1 MIVVIGAGPAG
12 LAAADALV
20 RSGCDV
26 TILDAAPRPGGQY
39 WRNQGVVSG
48 YKSARSERYFAQ
60 LSKSPAV
67 TYISGAAVW
76 SAEKKQGSYTIN
88 YLRADKEESIL
99 AEKIIL
105 ATGAYDRTLPFP
117 GWDTPGVVTA
127 GGAQALLKGHG
138 VLAGKK
144 IVIAGTG
151 PFLFPV
157 ATGLASA
164 GAQIVGVFE
173 AHSPLRW
180 LRSLPALI
188 RNPLKIF
195 ELLHYLKLLSSL
207 RIRTH
212 FGSSVISAKSGSVTV
227 ARVDRSLKVKAG
239 SEKSFD
245 CDVLAVGWG
254 FTPDLSLAGILGCV
268 QRVDSDGTVV
278 VKVDAF
284 QQSSQPNIWVAGE
297 ATGIGGAD
305 LALIEGEIAGLSAA
319 GKKIPHRIMRKK
331 SARESFARALQR
343 SYPIPHGWQSWLT
356 GQTLICRCEEVSLD
370 AITSSVDDLGAQD
383 SRTVK
388 LFTRA
393 GMGLCQG
400 RVCSQNVSEIVGNIR
415 GCAVSDQER
424 IAGSNRPIAAPIT
437 LGQLGDGIESD

>member
-20 RSGCDV
+20 RSGCEV

-48 YKSARSERYFAQ
+48 YKSARSERYRAQ
-60 LSKSPAV
+60 LSTNPSV
-67 TYISGAAVW
+67 TFISGAAVW
-76 SAEKKQGSYTIN
+76 SAEKHQGSYRIN
-88 YLRADKEESIL
+88 FLRVNKEESMQ

-105 ATGAYDRTLPFP
+105 ATGAYDRSLPFP

-157 ATGLASA
+157 ATGLAAA
-164 GAQIVGVFE
+164 GAQIVGIYE

-180 LRSLPALI
+180 LRSLPALF
-188 RNPLKIF
+188 RNPSKIF
-195 ELLHYLKLLSSL
+195 ELLHYIKLMSSL
-207 RIRTH
+207 GIRTH
-212 FGSSVISAKSGSVTV
+212 FGSAVISAKSGSVTV
-227 ARVDRSLKVKAG
+227 ARIDRSLKVKAG
-239 SEKSFD
+239 SEKTLD
-245 CDVLAVGWG
+245 CDVVAVGWG
-254 FTPDLSLAGILGCV
+254 FTPDLSLAGILGCA

-278 VKVDAF
+278 INVDAF
-284 QQSSQPNIWVAGE
+284 QRSSQPNIWVAGE

-319 GKKIPHRIMRKK
+319 GKKIPYRLMRKK

-356 GQTLICRCEEVSLD
+356 GQTLICRCEEVSL
-370 AITSSVDDLGAQD
+370 AEITSSVDYLGATD

>member
-1 MIVVIGAGPAG
+1 MNVVIGAGPAG

-254 FTPDLSLAGILGCV
+254 FTPDLSLAGILGCA

>member
-254 FTPDLSLAGILGCV
+254 FTPDLSLAGILGCA

>member
-1 MIVVIGAGPAG
+1 
-12 LAAADALV
+12 
-20 RSGCDV
+20 
-26 TILDAAPRPGGQY
+26 
-39 WRNQGVVSG
+39 
-48 YKSARSERYFAQ
+48 
-60 LSKSPAV
+60 
-67 TYISGAAVW
+67 
-76 SAEKKQGSYTIN
+76 
-88 YLRADKEESIL
+88 
-99 AEKIIL
+99 
-105 ATGAYDRTLPFP
+105 
-117 GWDTPGVVTA
+117 
-127 GGAQALLKGHG
+127 
-138 VLAGKK
+138 
-144 IVIAGTG
+144 
-151 PFLFPV
+151 
-157 ATGLASA
+157 
-164 GAQIVGVFE
+164 
-173 AHSPLRW
+173 
-180 LRSLPALI
+180 
-188 RNPLKIF
+188 
-195 ELLHYLKLLSSL
+195 
-207 RIRTH
+207 
-212 FGSSVISAKSGSVTV
+212 VISAKSGSVTV

-319 GKKIPHRIMRKK
+319 GKKIPYRLMRKK

-370 AITSSVDDLGAQD
+370 AITSSVDDLGATD

>member
-1 MIVVIGAGPAG
+1 
-12 LAAADALV
+12 
-20 RSGCDV
+20 
-26 TILDAAPRPGGQY
+26 
-39 WRNQGVVSG
+39 
-48 YKSARSERYFAQ
+48 
-60 LSKSPAV
+60 
-67 TYISGAAVW
+67 VW

-254 FTPDLSLAGILGCV
+254 FTPDLSLAGILGCA

-343 SYPIPHGWQSWLT
+343 SYPIPHGWQIWLT

>member
-20 RSGCDV
+20 RSGCEV
-26 TILDAAPRPGGQY
+26 TILDAASRPGGQY
-39 WRNQGVVSG
+39 WRNQGAVSG
-48 YKSARSERYFAQ
+48 YKSARSEPYFAQ
-60 LSKSPAV
+60 LSANPAV

-88 YLRADKEESIL
+88 FLRADKEESIL

-105 ATGAYDRTLPFP
+105 ATGAFDRTLPFP
-117 GWDTPGVVTA
+117 GWDRPGVMTA

-157 ATGLASA
+157 ATGLAAA
-164 GAQIVGVFE
+164 GAQIVGIFE

-180 LRSLPALI
+180 LRSLPAI
-188 RNPLKIF
+188 FRNPSKII
-195 ELLHYLKLLSSL
+195 ELVHYMKLMSSL
-207 RIRTH
+207 GIRTH
-212 FGSSVISAKSGSVTV
+212 FGSAVISANLGSVTV
-227 ARVDRSLKVKAG
+227 SRVDRLLKVKVG

-245 CDVLAVGWG
+245 CDVVAVGWG
-254 FTPDLSLAGILGCV
+254 FTPDLSLAGILSCA

-278 VKVDAF
+278 VKVDSF
-284 QQSSQPNIWVAGE
+284 QQSSVPSIWVAGE

-319 GKKIPHRIMRKK
+319 GKKIPQRLMRKK
-331 SARESFARALQR
+331 SAQQSFARALQR
-343 SYPIPHGWQSWLT
+343 SYPIPNGWQSWLT
-356 GQTLICRCEEVSLD
+356 GETLICRCEEVSLD
-370 AITSSVDDLGAQD
+370 AITSSVVDLGAQD

-400 RVCSQNVSEIVGNIR
+400 RTCSQNVSEIVGNFR

-424 IAGSNRPIAAPIT
+424 IAGSNRPIASPIT